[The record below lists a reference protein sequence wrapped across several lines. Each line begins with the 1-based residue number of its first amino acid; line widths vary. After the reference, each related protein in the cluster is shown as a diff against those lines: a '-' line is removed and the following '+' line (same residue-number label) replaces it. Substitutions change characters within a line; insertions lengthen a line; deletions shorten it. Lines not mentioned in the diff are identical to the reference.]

1 MNEIS
6 LASLRSRL
14 VAPTLV
20 LLATAATGKCPGPQ
34 HPPKSAEMLVHNLQD
49 ALFRSTWDNSVDGRR
64 AVDAYWKST
73 ELGSLK
79 SLDADFYDQ
88 LRVLYAGVG
97 GDRIVR
103 ATLTD
108 SGWSITGPRVP
119 LILTQNQPFTGLL
132 VLVENRTS
140 HPRQI
145 VAAIESTPV
154 AGTKTYLQLDPGETV
169 SFAPEMRSETLGQ
182 FHADL

>member
-49 ALFRSTWDNSVDGRR
+49 ALFRSTWDYSVDGRR

-79 SLDADFYDQ
+79 SLDAGFYDQ
-88 LRVLYAGVG
+88 LRVLYADVG
-97 GDRIVR
+97 GNRVVR
-103 ATLTD
+103 ARTRGESDFSPTTD
-108 SGWSITGPRVP
+108 RRRYREYPCSGDSDVPATRSRRDSVLRARDALGNAWSVSRGSLVSWSLPRE
-119 LILTQNQPFTGLL
+119 GD
-132 VLVENRTS
+132 S
-140 HPRQI
+140 H
-145 VAAIESTPV
+145 
-154 AGTKTYLQLDPGETV
+154 G
-169 SFAPEMRSETLGQ
+169 
-182 FHADL
+182 